1 MADMTSIMLVG
12 VSTNG
17 DTSVATDG
25 LTNSP
30 TWVKVI
36 GGFNQVAGSSGNLI
50 GVGNNAASYGILMD
64 GTAGKYNWTLL
75 TGDVVQV
82 SFDYPTVAAI
92 NTSGGISYI
101 DNIAEN
107 TVFKEVGGKYKWV
120 SVKGKAAFAIGT
132 DNGIYYT
139 SNVGAPSW
147 ANVATTLAGKTF
159 TQVAFDGVD
168 VAVLDSTNTVYYAD
182 TNLPTSPNWRE
193 LKGASLQQISLSN
206 RMIYGVGSD
215 SKMRFSLSQTPS
227 PAWTIL
233 SSSTQMSSLVCMSS
247 TNGTMVVNRIP
258 DTTPCQ
264 PGYTRSGGGC
274 YPACPSGYDGDG
286 GVCKGI
292 PIPRASR
299 PSEKTPPV
307 LQVCPSGYEVYLKP
321 TAKCNRAVDGRVSE
335 YVPPEEVY
343 RVSGSFAEK
352 DALNKCESYGGT
364 LASSE
369 QMVSAQ
375 AAGAAWCEW
384 GWNSEKGTVSFPTQA
399 DLKCNVGDSSP
410 VNKMQD
416 AKDTHA
422 INCYGVKPPES
433 QFPDILAFNATKWN
447 QAEQCPFGH
456 FLATDPDMCHS
467 VCPSGTIPKIGACS
481 FPDGVTENIIR
492 TFKPAFQKNGNL
504 NPCNPDEELVG
515 YNCLKRC
522 SDNQTSDDVNCTPQP
537 IPRTAY
543 PEGQAQTCGP
553 NETLQ
558 DGVCV
563 SKCPPGSVLNG
574 LQCVT
579 EGFQASSCTET
590 AYGIYKKFLCDT
602 SSLASSKLKEKLN
615 PQDQVCIADDPTTGM
630 YFCQSVKDAKLNTG
644 FLNKVRS
651 NYSSSCDKFM
661 KYYLDMSNNLTNL
674 VNAQSGMTHG
684 TGQLTAALASLD
696 SIYNGLQCVDSK
708 VNVCLN
714 SPSDPSC
721 ADPFTAMCKNVK
733 DTRNAVRVNNSDINA
748 KLGTIIPNISN
759 ILSQRD
765 DIMKLQAKYKC
776 DTSVYYR
783 GVGLNT

>member
-1 MADMTSIMLVG
+1 MTSIMLVG

-17 DTSVATDG
+17 DISVAKDG

-50 GVGNNAASYGILMD
+50 GVGDNAASYGVLMD
-64 GTAGKYNWTLL
+64 GDAGKYNWTKL

-82 SFDYPTVAAI
+82 SFDYPTAAVI

-120 SVKGKAAFAIGT
+120 SVKGKAAFAIGA

-139 SNVGAPSW
+139 SNLGAPSW
-147 ANVATTLAGKTF
+147 TNVATTLAGKTF
-159 TQVAFDGVD
+159 TQVAFDGDD

-182 TNLPTSPNWRE
+182 TNLSSSPNWRE

-227 PAWTIL
+227 AAWTTL
-233 SSSTQMSSLVCMSS
+233 SSSTQMTSLVCMSS
-247 TNGTMVVNRIP
+247 TNASMPVSRMP
-258 DTTPCQ
+258 DVTPCKA
-264 PGYTRSGGGC
+264 GYTRSGGAC
-274 YPACPSGYDGDG
+274 YSECPSGYNGDG
-286 GVCKGI
+286 GVCQGI

-299 PSEKTPPV
+299 PSDTTPPV
-307 LQVCPSGYEVYLKP
+307 IQVCPSGYEVYLKP
-321 TAKCNRAVDGRVSE
+321 SAKCNRVGDGRVSE
-335 YVPPEEVY
+335 YAPPEEVY
-343 RVSGSFAEK
+343 RITGSFTEK
-352 DALNKCESYGGT
+352 DALKKCESYGGT
-364 LASSE
+364 LASMD

-375 AAGAAWCEW
+375 VAGAGWCEW
-384 GWNSEKGTVSFPTQA
+384 GWNSEKEAVSFPLQP

-410 VNKMQD
+410 VNIMQN

-422 INCYGVKPPES
+422 INCYGVKPPQS
-433 QFPDILAFNATKWN
+433 QFSDILAFNAAKWN

-456 FLATDPDMCHS
+456 FLATDPNTCHS
-467 VCPSGTIPKIGACS
+467 VCPSGTTPNEGACS
-481 FPDGVTENIIR
+481 FPDGVTQNIIR
-492 TFKPAFQKNGNL
+492 TFKPAFQKTGNL
-504 NPCNPDEELVG
+504 NPCSPDEELVG
-515 YNCLKRC
+515 YNCLKQC

-543 PEGQAQTCGP
+543 PEGQTQTCGP
-553 NETLQ
+553 NENLK

-574 LQCVT
+574 LNCVT
-579 EGFQASSCTET
+579 EGFQDSSCTET
-590 AYGIYKKFLCDT
+590 AYGAYKKFLCDT
-602 SSLASSKLKEKLN
+602 NALASSKLKEKLN
-615 PQDQVCIADDPTTGM
+615 PQDQVCVADDPTTGM
-630 YFCQSVKDAKLNTG
+630 YFCQSAKDARYNTG
-644 FLNKVRS
+644 FLNKVRA
-651 NYSSSCDKFM
+651 NYSNSCDRYM

-674 VNAQSGMTHG
+674 VNAQSGMTNG
-684 TGQLTAALASLD
+684 TGQLAAALTTLD
-696 SIYNGLQCVDSK
+696 AIFTGLQCSEAKATFCVI
-708 VNVCLN
+708 N
-714 SPSDPSC
+714 SSDPSC

-733 DTRNAVRVNNSDINA
+733 NARNGVRVNNTEITT
-748 KLGTIIPNISN
+748 KLGVISPDIRSIISK
-759 ILSQRD
+759 RD
-765 DIMKLQAKYKC
+765 EIMDLIK
-776 DTSVYYR
+776 TYR
-783 GVGLNT
+783 CNVSWSSKAVGLNG